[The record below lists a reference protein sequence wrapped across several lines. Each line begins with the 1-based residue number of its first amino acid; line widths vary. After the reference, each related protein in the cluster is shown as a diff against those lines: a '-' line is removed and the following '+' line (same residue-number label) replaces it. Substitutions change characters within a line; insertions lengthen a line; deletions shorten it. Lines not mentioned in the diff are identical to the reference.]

1 MAENERQMSVSAP
14 DTVSG
19 KSPYQPVSEHDFV
32 SVTLLEQMPPVI
44 RQSPHLLRYLDA
56 VRAGY
61 STRQLERMAERSFGE
76 KISRERFRELQQVIP
91 MADRL
96 PQSYRQTVLRDIDA
110 DLDVVQDLQNLI
122 AVQQVRV
129 TEAMRFETGLRKT
142 DDCGG
147 TIPLKTT
154 SEEIRLLHLML
165 KDYAN
170 MEITLGLLNK
180 GWALPTVAGNGVML
194 DVEPMEAEVIALREK
209 LTDEAYD
216 RLLMVCDEIEASLS
230 GWTVQLD
237 ESITLSEAVAVSV
250 C

>member
-1 MAENERQMSVSAP
+1 MGENGRQMSVSAH

-19 KSPYQPVSEHDFV
+19 KSHYQPVSEHDFV

-56 VRAGY
+56 VRAGW

-76 KISRERFRELQQVIP
+76 KISRERFRELQQVVPPSERIP
-91 MADRL
+91 E
-96 PQSYRQTVLRDIDA
+96 SYRQTVLRGVDA
-110 DLDVVQDLQNLI
+110 DLDLVQDLQNLI

-129 TEAMRFETGLRKT
+129 TEALRFEQGLRKA
-142 DDCGG
+142 DGGG
-147 TIPLKTT
+147 TIPLQTT

-170 MEITLGLLNK
+170 LGITLGLLHK
-180 GWALPTVAGNGVML
+180 GWVFPTAGGNETAL
-194 DVEPMEAEVIALREK
+194 DVEPMEAKVIEIREK
-209 LTDEAYD
+209 LTDAEYD
-216 RLLMVCDEIEASLS
+216 RLLALVDEIEASLQ

-237 ESITLSEAVAVSV
+237 ESITLTEAVEVSV
-250 C
+250 R

>member
-1 MAENERQMSVSAP
+1 MAENGRQMSVSAP

-110 DLDVVQDLQNLI
+110 DLDVLQDLQNLI

-142 DDCGG
+142 DDGGG

-170 MEITLGLLNK
+170 LGITLGLLNR
-180 GWALPTVAGNGVML
+180 GLAFPTVGGNGAVL
-194 DVEPMEAEVIALREK
+194 DVEPMEAQVIALREK
-209 LTDEAYD
+209 LTDEEYD